1 MSKYTTPAIHTRNVL
16 LFIHIFRLFI
26 IQTYEFIRDTPIVL
40 LLRITMKREKKK
52 HAKQITSQQFII
64 IDTWKQHSIHFFSF
78 FTSVYRQLFFFCN
91 DSLFFSICLS
101 FVNRQFYRVHFVFEL
116 VLCLGSDCL
125 RSLLN
130 G

>member
-40 LLRITMKREKKK
+40 LLCLTMKREKTK

-64 IDTWKQHSIHFFSF
+64 IDTWKQHSIHFFSSLHQF
-78 FTSVYRQLFFFCN
+78 IDNSFFCN

>member
-40 LLRITMKREKKK
+40 LLCLTMKREKKK

-64 IDTWKQHSIHFFSF
+64 IDTWKQHSIHFFF
-78 FTSVYRQLFFFCN
+78 FTSVYRQLFFFAM
-91 DSLFFSICLS
+91 IAS
-101 FVNRQFYRVHFVFEL
+101 FL
-116 VLCLGSDCL
+116 VYV
-125 RSLLN
+125 SLLLIGSFIVSISYLN
-130 G
+130 LFCV